1 MVFASP
7 THAAFAPPESLTMTR
22 HTSAVAAC
30 LPRLLSRTAQGLTL
44 AVALTAAGLLTLST
58 PAQAAAPQQK
68 VQAPGWYRFMVGSVE
83 VTALNDGT
91 VDLPVDKLLHA
102 PKGQVAADL
111 KKHHLSAP
119 LESSING
126 FLINTG
132 SRLVLV
138 DTGAGGLFGPTL
150 GKLAAQLR
158 SAGYQPEQVDDI
170 VITHMHPDH
179 VGGLAAEGKAVFANA
194 TVHADQADADFWL
207 SSASLEAAPADKKG
221 YFLGAV
227 ASLQPYADAGKFKRF
242 HQDGELLP
250 GLRAVGTHGHT
261 PGHTVYVLESGGQR
275 LVLIG
280 DLIHVASVQLAS
292 PQVTIG
298 FDSDEKQARA
308 QRLKL
313 FKQLAKDG
321 SIVASAHLPFPAVGR
336 LRAVGKGYAWE
347 PLNYSSQV
355 K

>member
-1 MVFASP
+1 
-7 THAAFAPPESLTMTR
+7 MTPQ
-22 HTSAVAAC
+22 TSAAVR
-30 LPRLLSRTAQGLTL
+30 LTQLLSRAAQGLTL
-44 AVALTAAGLLTLST
+44 SVALATAGFIALPTA
-58 PAQAAAPQQK
+58 AQAAAPQQK

-83 VTALNDGT
+83 VTALSDGT

-111 KKHHLSAP
+111 KTHHLSAP
-119 LESSING
+119 LESSINA

-132 SRLVLV
+132 TRLVLV

-179 VGGLAAEGKAVFANA
+179 VGGLAPEGKAAFANA

-207 SSASLEAAPADKKG
+207 AQASLDAAPADKKG
-221 YFLGAV
+221 YFQGAM
-227 ASLQPYADAGKFKRF
+227 ASLKPYVDAGKFKSF
-242 HQDGELLP
+242 NQDGEVVP
-250 GLRAVGTHGHT
+250 GLRALATHGHT
-261 PGHTVYVLESGGQR
+261 PGHAVYVVESGGQR

-292 PQVTIG
+292 PKVTIG

-321 SIVASAHLPFPAVGR
+321 SLVASAHLPFPAVGR

>member
-1 MVFASP
+1 
-7 THAAFAPPESLTMTR
+7 MTR
-22 HTSAVAAC
+22 HFPAVASP
-30 LPRLLSRTAQGLTL
+30 LPRLLSRAAQGLTM
-44 AVALTAAGLLTLST
+44 AVALATAGLIGT
-58 PAQAAAPQQK
+58 PDSAQAAAPQQK

-83 VTALNDGT
+83 VTALSDGT

-119 LESSING
+119 LESSINA

-158 SAGYQPEQVDDI
+158 AAGYQPEQVDDI

-179 VGGLAAEGKAVFANA
+179 VGGLAPEGKAVFANA
-194 TVHADQADADFWL
+194 TVHADKADADYWL
-207 SSASLEAAPADKKG
+207 SPASLEAAPADSKG
-221 YFLGAV
+221 FFQGAM
-227 ASLQPYADAGKFKRF
+227 ASLKPYVDAGKFSPF
-242 HQDGELLP
+242 TQDGEVVP
-250 GLRAVGTHGHT
+250 GLRAVATHGHT
-261 PGHTVYVLESGGQR
+261 PGHAVYVVESGGQR

-280 DLIHVASVQLAS
+280 DLIHVGAVQLAS
-292 PQVTIG
+292 PEVTIG

-313 FKQLAKDG
+313 FKQLAQDG
-321 SIVASAHLPFPAVGR
+321 SLVGASHLPFPAVGR

-347 PLNYSSQV
+347 PLNYSSVV